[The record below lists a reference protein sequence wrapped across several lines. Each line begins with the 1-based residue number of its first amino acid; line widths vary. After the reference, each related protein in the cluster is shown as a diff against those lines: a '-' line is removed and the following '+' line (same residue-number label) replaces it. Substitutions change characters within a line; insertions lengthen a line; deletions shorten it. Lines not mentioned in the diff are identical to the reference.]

1 MVISNPLFE
10 KILSSFESY
19 TKSKK
24 IIAKFIVSHYRQ
36 VAFSTIC
43 QLSEISGVSEATI
56 VRFTKDLG
64 YKGYPDFQSDI
75 RSIVRN
81 ELKANERFESYG
93 AIVGRNFELLS
104 GIIDN
109 EIDNLRRLQEI
120 FEPEN
125 FREVLRA
132 IQKASEIVVI
142 GNRSTASIAN
152 QLGFGLSKLELRIT
166 RFTAV
171 TTEMF
176 DFLSKLPTTAM
187 VMVISLPRYNRPL
200 FKAMEFSKELGLKTV
215 SITDSPMSSVLGDLN
230 LFTPDHTDSFIT
242 SHCSPMVLINALI
255 QGLAQLDKEK
265 TLQALTRFEKI
276 AETQRYFI

>member
-10 KILSSFESY
+10 KILNSFESY

-24 IIAKFIVSHYRQ
+24 ILAKFIVSHYRQ

-43 QLSEISGVSEATI
+43 QLSGISRVSEATI

-64 YKGYPDFQSDI
+64 YKGYSDFQSDI
-75 RSIVRN
+75 RSIVRS
-81 ELKANERFESYG
+81 ELKANERFETSG

-104 GIIDN
+104 GIINN
-109 EIDNLRRLQEI
+109 EIENLRRLQET

-142 GNRSTASIAN
+142 GNRSTASIAS
-152 QLGFGLSKLELRIT
+152 QLSFGLSKLELRIT

-171 TTEMF
+171 NTEMF
-176 DFLSKLPTTAM
+176 DLLSKLPATAILI
-187 VMVISLPRYNRPL
+187 VISLPRYNRAL
-200 FKAMEFSKELGLKTV
+200 FEAIEFAKELGLMTV
-215 SITDSPMSSVLGDLN
+215 SITDSPMSSIMGDLN

-242 SHCSPMVLINALI
+242 SHCSPMVMINALI
-255 QGLAQLDKEK
+255 QGLAQFDKQK
-265 TLQALTRFEKI
+265 TMQALTRFEKV